1 MLAMPAALGVVVSA
15 PTAPHSA
22 ETAAALP
29 PIAPAARPPW
39 PEHSPPPSGREAPP
53 AHQHQVVTL
62 LALPQGRC
70 ATEWL
75 LIL

>member
-1 MLAMPAALGVVVSA
+1 MSSA
-15 PTAPHSA
+15 TVCTSHFGRLRHSY
-22 ETAAALP
+22 
-29 PIAPAARPPW
+29 
-39 PEHSPPPSGREAPP
+39 SPPPSGREAPP
-53 AHQHQVVTL
+53 AHQHQAVTL